1 MGVRKWWDSQ
11 KKTQKNIIKRG
22 PQNGQNGGRGNRQI
36 FWGPQYDPN
45 IVVDLLDPNP
55 HQQCS
60 HPIKPET
67 PTKSPQPRRAP
78 AFAS

>member
-1 MGVRKWWDSQ
+1 
-11 KKTQKNIIKRG
+11 
-22 PQNGQNGGRGNRQI
+22 
-36 FWGPQYDPN
+36 
-45 IVVDLLDPNP
+45 VDVLDPNP